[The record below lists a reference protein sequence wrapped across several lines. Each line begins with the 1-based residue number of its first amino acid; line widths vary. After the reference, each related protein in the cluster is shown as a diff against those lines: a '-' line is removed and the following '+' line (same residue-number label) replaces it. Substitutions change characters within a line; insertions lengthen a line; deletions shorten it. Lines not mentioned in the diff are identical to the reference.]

1 MKKILVIHN
10 KYKLVGGEDI
20 AVDNEIL
27 FLKRFYEVETLFFEN
42 KTSNLL
48 LQFFYFL
55 INKNLESKKILR
67 EKINSFS
74 PDVVYVHNTWF
85 KASIS
90 IFKLLKELDVKT
102 IIKIHNFRYYCT
114 RYYLEKNHLDGE
126 LSCKACGL
134 KKSKNF
140 INKYFD
146 DSFIKSLIVVRY
158 GKKYFNIIKDFN
170 FKLLVLTN
178 FHKNYLLKLG
188 FNEENIEVLRNHIE
202 ITNEKRVPNTANY
215 LVYAGRISEE
225 KGLEELINSFLE
237 SNLVNTKLKIVGEGP
252 KSKNLIDKYGSNK
265 NIEILG
271 KLENKEVLDLIRG
284 SLAVVTGTKLFEGQP
299 TILCEASMLSVPSI
313 FPDSGGIKEF
323 YPKSTRLSF
332 ESNNFK
338 QLTEKINL
346 LSNEKIVSEESKDNN
361 LYIKK
366 LLDSNSIKKQ
376 FEKIIN
382 E

>member
-27 FLKRFYEVETLFFEN
+27 FLKRFYEVQTLFFEN
-42 KTSNLL
+42 KTNNPF

-55 INKNLESKKILR
+55 INKNLKSKRILR
-67 EKINSFS
+67 EKLNSFS

-90 IFKLLKELDVKT
+90 IFKLLKQLDVKT

-114 RYYLEKNHLDGE
+114 RHYLEKNHLDGE

-178 FHKNYLLKLG
+178 FHKNYLMELG
-188 FNEENIEVLRNHIE
+188 FNKENIEVLRNHIE
-202 ITNEKRVPNTANY
+202 ITNEKKVSNTENY

-237 SNLVNTKLKIVGEGP
+237 SNLDNTKLKIVGEGP

-323 YPKSTRLSF
+323 YPESTRLSF

-346 LSNEKIVSEESKDNN
+346 LSNKKIVFEESRNNN

-366 LLDSNSIKKQ
+366 LLDSNLIKKQ